1 MIGIRMGGM
10 STAHVIECT
19 NTQALVVAA
28 GGSYYYAKKDLKGRK
43 LDPTL
48 RESRL
53 KESPGGNTNKAPI
66 TCTVSACFI
75 LIITT
80 NNQGR
85 INCKN

>member
-1 MIGIRMGGM
+1 MGGM
-10 STAHVIECT
+10 SYKHVINCT

-53 KESPGGNTNKAPI
+53 KESPGGSTNTNPV
-66 TCTVSACFI
+66 TCKSHVLF
-75 LIITT
+75 L
-80 NNQGR
+80 
-85 INCKN
+85 